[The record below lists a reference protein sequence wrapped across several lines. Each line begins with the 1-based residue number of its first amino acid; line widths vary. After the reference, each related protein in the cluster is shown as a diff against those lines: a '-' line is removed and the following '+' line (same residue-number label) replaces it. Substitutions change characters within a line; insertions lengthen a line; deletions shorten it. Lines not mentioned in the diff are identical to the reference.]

1 MNSNFKTRIK
11 MTILTIFLLL
21 LASIAIFTLSIPFEN
36 NKTAAKLQKTLEET
50 PLPEHTKL
58 CDSVCAAGKLTGN
71 GNGMQYFGGIL
82 IQSDLSLEELEHY
95 YAKYRQTEW
104 EYMIKPQT
112 GTEIEP
118 VEHGHMEFSYLQG
131 KEAEDMEHYYIVYTW
146 GSSKN
151 IFADFDLCG
160 H

>member
-1 MNSNFKTRIK
+1 
-11 MTILTIFLLL
+11 
-21 LASIAIFTLSIPFEN
+21 
-36 NKTAAKLQKTLEET
+36 
-50 PLPEHTKL
+50 
-58 CDSVCAAGKLTGN
+58 
-71 GNGMQYFGGIL
+71 MQYFGGIL
-82 IQSDLSLEELEHY
+82 IQSDLGLEELNHY

-146 GSSKN
+146 GSSQN
-151 IFADFDLCG
+151 IFADFDLRG